1 MLLFNRE
8 ICFSRPPKC
17 DIVIFD
23 ETNSKYIADYILG
36 GLPYYIYEV
45 RPGKIFISP
54 LVIYY
59 FLMSLLSCH
68 WNNQIPKKR
77 KFKFLLSKLFYHYHL
92 CCFELICS
100 KIVITYV
107 DNSGLYHWLCENYS
121 RAEFVAIQNGHS
133 TKNQLK
139 NTTKQYHQHFFCFG
153 EYDKSRYEKFDHT
166 VLNSYPVGS
175 FKLGIYDKYFVK
187 DNKEIYDIGIIS
199 QFRPFL
205 LDKQIELF
213 LSFKQF
219 GAHVLSYQV
228 DSLTRN
234 NNYIGAQEEILHS
247 RVYSSSSLNGF
258 PVVNYGPKKLREVI
272 SIVKA
277 PLQTRHS
284 TKDPRLLAEISYAGG
299 VTAYEGGAICYNVPY
314 YKNYSLDELVAI

>member
-1 MLLFNRE
+1 
-8 ICFSRPPKC
+8 
-17 DIVIFD
+17 
-23 ETNSKYIADYILG
+23 
-36 GLPYYIYEV
+36 
-45 RPGKIFISP
+45 
-54 LVIYY
+54 
-59 FLMSLLSCH
+59 MSLLSCH

-205 LDKQIELF
+205 LDKQIELNPDMAEAKESQF
-213 LSFKQF
+213 IMHKYLSRYIKEQKINACIIMSSNDELEIDYFNNIYNMKINYF
-219 GAHVLSYQV
+219 RNAINSFSSYDAV
-228 DSLTRN
+228 FMSKL
-234 NNYIGAQEEILHS
+234 
-247 RVYSSSSLNGF
+247 VVGF
-258 PVVNYGPKKLREVI
+258 NSALISEASGMQKKLLRI
-272 SIVKA
+272 DFTKSNDLNDYD
-277 PLQTRHS
+277 PLILLKNPSYEELAERLDQ
-284 TKDPRLLAEISYAGG
+284 LLAEPYDLYRKRTKEYASY
-299 VTAYEGGAICYNVPY
+299 VMNYNPDCPPHINIRNKIEEY
-314 YKNYSLDELVAI
+314 L